1 VRDVEE
7 NGAEREGAFPAS
19 TKALRAYVPILAS
32 MRPYAPDALGW
43 FDDFSHSGIYDA
55 LGAASRV
62 GIHANAFLLAG
73 GQLAPVPPELRDE
86 AFAHG
91 AALNQRNRCPGAAE
105 HPAEDGSNPW
115 KPAGVDCDPSQV
127 LPGK

>member
-1 VRDVEE
+1 
-7 NGAEREGAFPAS
+7 
-19 TKALRAYVPILAS
+19 

-62 GIHANAFLLAG
+62 GVHASAFAAAN
-73 GQLAPVPPELRDE
+73 GQLSPVPPELR
-86 AFAHG
+86 G
-91 AALNQRNRCPGAAE
+91 AGVRGRRGAQPAQPLPGRRRAQE
-105 HPAEDGSNPW
+105 PDDGSNPW
-115 KPAGVDCDPSQV
+115 KPAEVDCDPDQV